1 MHDIVENLL
10 DTVTLGGRAVPYAHM
25 KFTGKSPLYIV
36 YSFLSEMSSISAD
49 DLPEVSIVEVDVDI
63 YAKIRSEFTGTI
75 NAVKSTFISAGWT
88 WEEDGPELFEND
100 TGYIHKTITFEIER
114 NNSWTQLSD

>member
-10 DTVTLGGRAVPYAHM
+10 DTVALGGRAVPYAHM

-36 YSFLSEMSSISAD
+36 YSFLSETPRISAD
-49 DLPEVSIVEVDVDI
+49 DLPEMSVVEVDIDI
-63 YAKIRSEFTGTI
+63 YAKIRSNLTGTI
-75 NAVKSTFISAGWT
+75 QAVKNTFISAGWT
-88 WEEDGPELFEND
+88 WIEDSPEIFEND

-114 NNSWTQLSD
+114 NITWTQLSD